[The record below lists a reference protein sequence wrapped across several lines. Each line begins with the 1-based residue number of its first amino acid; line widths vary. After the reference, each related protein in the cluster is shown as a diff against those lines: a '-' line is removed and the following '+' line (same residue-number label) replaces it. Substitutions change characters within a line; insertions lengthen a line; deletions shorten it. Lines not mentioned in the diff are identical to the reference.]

1 MARDIVKDALEGFNS
16 TVLAY
21 GQTGSGKTY
30 TMYAKEGISLPKD
43 LESEHIGIV
52 PRVAIE
58 IFNSMSKLK
67 SKENLGSQS
76 GEEANSEYLITL
88 QMIEIYQ
95 EQFVDLLCSQPVLTG
110 DHLIDNQIE
119 HQSKELKIKE
129 SINRGTYIQGLTSAT
144 VTSSEEIIKL
154 ISFGE

>member
-1 MARDIVKDALEGFNS
+1 MAKDIVKDALEGFNS

-58 IFNSMSKLK
+58 IFNTMSKLK
-67 SKENLGSQS
+67 TKENLGS
-76 GEEANSEYLITL
+76 
-88 QMIEIYQ
+88 
-95 EQFVDLLCSQPVLTG
+95 
-110 DHLIDNQIE
+110 
-119 HQSKELKIKE
+119 
-129 SINRGTYIQGLTSAT
+129 
-144 VTSSEEIIKL
+144 
-154 ISFGE
+154 